1 MLIDNFKTSAPRLI
15 SSLRKSNDKI
25 VAFCVLRAAV
35 LAGAKVVI
43 VGKGASGKDTI
54 LNELTSTYNCF
65 KKIVWNTSRP
75 CRTGEVDNIDYHF
88 RERFDATDIAY
99 SKVFNVN
106 GMEWNYWLN
115 LSEWLSGSITVG
127 TPDFIK
133 ALMESGERRKTVVIY
148 IDEPDDVRA
157 RRLLLRLDADTSC
170 RRILADADDFRDFRD
185 FDYVLEE
192 GLFKTKDEYVSTK
205 DHNRN

>member
-1 MLIDNFKTSAPRLI
+1 MLTDKFKTQAPELI

-65 KKIVWNTSRP
+65 KKIVWNTTRP
-75 CRTGEVDNIDYHF
+75 RRKDEVDQLDYHF
-88 RERFDATDIAY
+88 KQRFNTTDIVY
-99 SKVFNVN
+99 NKYFIVN

-115 LSEWLSGSITVG
+115 KSEWLSGSITIG

-133 ALMESGERRKTVVIY
+133 SLVESGERSKTVVIY
-148 IDEPDDVRA
+148 IDEPNDVRTS
-157 RRLLLRLDADTSC
+157 RLLLRIDADTIS
-170 RRILADADDFRDFRD
+170 RRISADTDDFTGYKD
-185 FDYVLEE
+185 FDYVLEK
-192 GLFKTKDEYVSTK
+192 GLFKTRDEYLESK
-205 DHNRN
+205 DI